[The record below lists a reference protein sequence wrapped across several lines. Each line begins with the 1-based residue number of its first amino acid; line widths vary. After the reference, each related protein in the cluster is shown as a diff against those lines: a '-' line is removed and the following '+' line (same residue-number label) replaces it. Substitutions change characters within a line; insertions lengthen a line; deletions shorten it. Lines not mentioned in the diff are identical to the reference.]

1 VTFPFAFMIGFSV
14 ASIPGPTGVLI
25 ATQTLRHGAGAGLVT
40 MTAPLALDVFVM
52 MPLGLFLQ
60 TSLFTGSGAVV
71 LGLGGAAFLLWLG
84 VESIRAGIKHVNTI
98 RAPGAAPADSK
109 RELSPF
115 LKGLVTHVTS
125 PYPYLYWSTV
135 GGSFILQGFADGGIA
150 GASLFPVG
158 FWVGTTS
165 FTLILIYLV
174 AHGKRLLPPRVE
186 PYFHHIS
193 GALLIGSGIY
203 LGFAVWHGLF

>member
-1 VTFPFAFMIGFSV
+1 VTFPFAFTIGFSV

-25 ATQTLRHGAGAGLVT
+25 ATQTLRHGSRAGLVT

-60 TSLFTGSGAVV
+60 TSLFTGSGAIV
-71 LGLGGAAFLLWLG
+71 LGLCGAAFLFWLG
-84 VESIRAGIKHVNTI
+84 VQSIRAGIKHVNSI
-98 RAPGAAPADSK
+98 RAPGAAHVDAD
-109 RELSPF
+109 RDLAPF
-115 LKGLVTHVTS
+115 FKGFVTHASS

-150 GASLFPVG
+150 GAALFPIG
-158 FWVGTTS
+158 FWAGASS
-165 FTLILIYLV
+165 FTLILICLV
-174 AHGKRLLPPRVE
+174 ARGKKLLPPRVE
-186 PYFHHIS
+186 PYFHHLS